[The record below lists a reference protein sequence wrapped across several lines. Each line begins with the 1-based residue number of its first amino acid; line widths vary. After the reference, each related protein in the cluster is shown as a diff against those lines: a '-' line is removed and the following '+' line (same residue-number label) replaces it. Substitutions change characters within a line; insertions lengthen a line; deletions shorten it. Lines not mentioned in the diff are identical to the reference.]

1 MKKKDPQ
8 INRCG
13 VYWWITV
20 GDALGPLNLNKP
32 HEMEVFSRIFL
43 IYQVISFLAS
53 RTLLITLAMAL
64 KERKKIQ
71 YATDNA

>member
-1 MKKKDPQ
+1 
-8 INRCG
+8 
-13 VYWWITV
+13 
-20 GDALGPLNLNKP
+20 
-32 HEMEVFSRIFL
+32 MEVFSRIFL